1 MCFNFW
7 VFVRL
12 NPSFYWLSRVKHP
25 LWNHGLMRLSISRQL
40 SARRVWRFPQSPAA
54 SRSRWAK
61 HRRRAP
67 GELTSHPHLSFWQ
80 FLRGLPARED
90 GLRNVGRGWTMVPAR
105 TRLKRRHKCDC
116 LCPERILCLPF
127 SKSLRARGAD
137 VPSAACVPRP
147 PHCPVL
153 PFLGDAAERG
163 RWKDG
168 EKRWNLLGLRDETS
182 RDLVNFPESSS
193 M

>member
-25 LWNHGLMRLSISRQL
+25 LWNHGLMRRSISRQL
-40 SARRVWRFPQSPAA
+40 SSRRVWRFPQSPAA

-105 TRLKRRHKCDC
+105 TRLWKGNTNVAVSALKGSCVY
-116 LCPERILCLPF
+116 LSQSPWEPVEQMSPALPA
-127 SKSLRARGAD
+127 SHAPHIAQCY
-137 VPSAACVPRP
+137 PS
-147 PHCPVL
+147 
-153 PFLGDAAERG
+153 
-163 RWKDG
+163 
-168 EKRWNLLGLRDETS
+168 
-182 RDLVNFPESSS
+182 
-193 M
+193 